1 MDERQREL
9 RRLHQETW
17 IKVKKAVDDADP
29 EGLLAMGAP
38 TDEYD
43 DAVAELTRRLL
54 KGEAVDER
62 GIAAWFAA
70 TYGLAPSR
78 VGALVT
84 KLAAI
89 KLPNQVTTRH
99 RTAKR

>member
-78 VGALVT
+78 GWRSGDEARGH
-84 KLAAI
+84 KAPQPGHDEA
-89 KLPNQVTTRH
+89 
-99 RTAKR
+99 

>member
-1 MDERQREL
+1 MSASEL

-54 KGEAVDER
+54 KGEAVDGAGR
-62 GIAAWFAA
+62 G
-70 TYGLAPSR
+70 
-78 VGALVT
+78 LVCGDIWT
-84 KLAAI
+84 RTFPRWRSGDKLAAI